1 MRIQR
6 TVNASIFESFSE
18 HEIGLELKAISAF
31 LDRHVEVL
39 DWVAA
44 DLRVKAVQK
53 TGRAGL
59 PVECVVRAPCSRR
72 CGS

>member
-6 TVNASIFESFSE
+6 TVNTSIFDSFSE
-18 HEIGLELKAISAF
+18 HEIGLELKVISAF

-39 DWVAA
+39 DWVSV
-44 DLRVKAVQK
+44 DLRMKSVKK

-59 PVECVVRAPCSRR
+59 GVYSGYV
-72 CGS
+72 